1 MMDNIVAV
9 IIFIIAIAGVIALVV
24 YKMRKGNNEV
34 SIESFL
40 DIYYQNLFGVI
51 QDVVSLLSI
60 NVEDFETKEEYER
73 VIISTTIVKLEENCE
88 EFGISSALF
97 KLVDKEVLTNVL
109 YDILYTNKVQIFF
122 STLTEKIIK
131 SKPELYDDE
140 VIEAFENAEP
150 ALNEEND
157 THTESQEEP
166 KHEEEIVEQ
175 EETIV
180 DAPNNEEITEIG
192 EEDTCEVIES
202 ANNEDNSLSSIHTE
216 DTTNEENEIEDIA
229 NIGIEA
235 EILPKNETIDNE
247 PVEDVVH
254 TEEPTY
260 TVETAEQLANL
271 AELPNAD
278 VDSAEYSI
286 RSALAREHIDRD

>member
-40 DIYYQNLFGVI
+40 DIYYQNLFCVI

-73 VIISTTIVKLEENCE
+73 VIISTTIAKLEENCG

-180 DAPNNEEITEIG
+180 DVPNNEEITEIG
-192 EEDTCEVIES
+192 EEDTCEVTES
-202 ANNEDNSLSSIHTE
+202 ANNEDNSLSSIPTE
-216 DTTNEENEIEDIA
+216 DTTDEENEIEDVA

-235 EILPKNETIDNE
+235 EILPI
-247 PVEDVVH
+247 EDVAH

-260 TVETAEQLANL
+260 VVETAEQLANL
-271 AELPNAD
+271 AELPNVD

-286 RSALAREHIDRD
+286 RSALAREHVDRD

>member
-51 QDVVSLLSI
+51 QDVVYLLSI

-73 VIISTTIVKLEENCE
+73 VIISTTIAKLEENCE

-140 VIEAFENAEP
+140 VIEAFENTEP

-180 DAPNNEEITEIG
+180 DVPNNEEITEIE

-202 ANNEDNSLSSIHTE
+202 ANNEDNSLSSIPTE

-235 EILPKNETIDNE
+235 EILPI
-247 PVEDVVH
+247 EDVAH

-260 TVETAEQLANL
+260 VVETAEQLANL

-286 RSALAREHIDRD
+286 RSALAREHVDHD

>member
-51 QDVVSLLSI
+51 QDVVYLLSI

-73 VIISTTIVKLEENCE
+73 VIISTTIAKLEENCG
-88 EFGISSALF
+88 EFGISSAMF

-180 DAPNNEEITEIG
+180 DVPNNEEITEIE

-235 EILPKNETIDNE
+235 EILPI
-247 PVEDVVH
+247 EDVAH

-260 TVETAEQLANL
+260 VVETAEQLANL

-286 RSALAREHIDRD
+286 RSALVREHVDRD